1 MRRTIGLA
9 LVLVC
14 LAAGCGGSGSGKE
27 KFQKQA
33 NAVCKRYDA
42 KIKALGTPSTP
53 ADIPKF
59 VDVAVPIIQQGV
71 AELRALKPPQELAG
85 DYNRMLDETEK
96 AIPAAQRL
104 ADAAS
109 KNDPAGVQK
118 ALKEGNTANQ
128 NSNRL
133 ATKIGLSECAAD

>member
-1 MRRTIGLA
+1 
-9 LVLVC
+9 
-14 LAAGCGGSGSGKE
+14 
-27 KFQKQA
+27 
-33 NAVCKRYDA
+33 
-42 KIKALGTPSTP
+42 
-53 ADIPKF
+53 
-59 VDVAVPIIQQGV
+59 
-71 AELRALKPPQELAG
+71 
-85 DYNRMLDETEK
+85 MLDETEK